1 MKLTADSWLLH
12 LSAVLLEFALGQA
25 CMQSVQEFFLVHYMP
40 ETKFKYNLN
49 YFVELVFFQV
59 YLLWLENLKSQPTNK
74 TLASE

>member
-12 LSAVLLEFALGQA
+12 LSAVLLECALGQA

-49 YFVELVFFQV
+49 YFVELVFFKFI
-59 YLLWLENLKSQPTNK
+59 YYGLRIKKSTYK
-74 TLASE
+74 